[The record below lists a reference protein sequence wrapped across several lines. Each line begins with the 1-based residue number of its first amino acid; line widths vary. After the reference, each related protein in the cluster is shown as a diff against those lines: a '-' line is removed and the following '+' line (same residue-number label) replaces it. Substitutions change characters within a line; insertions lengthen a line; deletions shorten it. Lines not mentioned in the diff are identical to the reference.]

1 MKIFVRVIF
10 RPNSDLL
17 LNQIAEKF
25 LRSLEFSF
33 FFYIN
38 ELICD
43 AKVQDAKFD
52 REWIIDCDY
61 ENDGLE

>member
-10 RPNSDLL
+10 RPNSNLL

-38 ELICD
+38 ELIYD